1 MDKRQEAKE
10 LLKEYKQ
17 EHINKFIDEIGDEK
31 AEELIEQIH
40 TIDFHQITE
49 LYNNTKKTIEF
60 KESKIE
66 PLKYLDKA
74 KLTFE
79 QTQRFDE
86 LGSDVVKKGQYAVV
100 TMAGGQGTR
109 LGHNGPKG
117 TFKLDVYG
125 KGKYLFEI
133 LVDNLKEANQKYGI
147 TINWYIMTSKE
158 NNSATVEFLEKNN
171 YFGYD
176 KNFVK
181 IFTQSEMPLID
192 TEGKL
197 LMGKDYKI
205 REASDGNGGT
215 YSSLR
220 RSGCLADMKEKG
232 IKWVFI
238 GSVDNALLKM
248 VDVTLLGMAID
259 KGVQIASKSV
269 VKANPHER
277 VGVFC
282 KMNGHP
288 KVIEYTELPEKMA
301 EEVDSDG
308 ELKYGESHIMCNLY
322 TIDAIEKISKETL
335 MYHSA
340 FKKNAYIDENGKE
353 IIPTEPNSYKFESF
367 IFDAFEFFDD
377 IAILRG
383 KREDDFAPVKNKDG
397 VDSPKTAKELLEK
410 HEYPW
415 EVLPEISDFIIELGN
430 KLDKEI
436 YELKGENIW
445 IAKSATI
452 YPSAYIKG
460 PAIIGENAE
469 VRHCAF
475 IRGKAIVGNNAVVGN
490 STELKNVILFDNVQ
504 VPHYNYVGDS
514 ILGYKSH
521 MGAGSITSNVK
532 SDKKLVVIKNKE
544 EKIETGLKKIGAM
557 LGDEVEIGCGSVLN
571 PGTIIGSHTNIYP
584 LSSVRG
590 VIKANSI
597 YKNQNEIVDKK

>member
-1 MDKRQEAKE
+1 MESCDSLVIIPTYNEKENIEAIKKT
-10 LLKEYKQ
+10 LKKYSQ
-17 EHINKFIDEIGDEK
+17 EHLLDEYEKLDETKQKQLLDQIQHIDF
-31 AEELIEQIH
+31 ELINS
-40 TIDFHQITE
+40 
-49 LYNNTKKTIEF
+49 LYNNTKKEVDVQ
-60 KESKIE
+60 ESKISPIE
-66 PLKYLDKA
+66 YLDKD
-74 KLTFE
+74 KLNGYYKSFQETGE
-79 QTQRFDE
+79 KAIRAGK
-86 LGSDVVKKGQYAVV
+86 LAAV

-322 TIDAIEKISKETL
+322 TINAVEKISNEIL
-335 MYHSA
+335 MYHCA
-340 FKKNAYIDENGKE
+340 HKKNSYIDENGKE
-353 IIPTEPNSYKFESF
+353 VIPTEPNSYKFESF

-383 KREDDFAPVKNKDG
+383 KREYDFAPVKNKEG
-397 VDSPKTAKELLEK
+397 VDSPKTAKELYEK
-410 HEYPW
+410 YW
-415 EVLPEISDFIIELGN
+415 N
-430 KLDKEI
+430 K
-436 YELKGENIW
+436 
-445 IAKSATI
+445 
-452 YPSAYIKG
+452 
-460 PAIIGENAE
+460 
-469 VRHCAF
+469 
-475 IRGKAIVGNNAVVGN
+475 
-490 STELKNVILFDNVQ
+490 
-504 VPHYNYVGDS
+504 
-514 ILGYKSH
+514 
-521 MGAGSITSNVK
+521 M
-532 SDKKLVVIKNKE
+532 KK
-544 EKIETGLKKIGAM
+544 
-557 LGDEVEIGCGSVLN
+557 
-571 PGTIIGSHTNIYP
+571 
-584 LSSVRG
+584 
-590 VIKANSI
+590 
-597 YKNQNEIVDKK
+597 